1 MRKALIAAAGLVAL
15 GVGAYFTRH
24 TLGDA
29 VDALTRADPNWLFI
43 AGLAFV
49 AATVAAAGT
58 WWIAL
63 ALAGGETT
71 LIDSCA
77 RYGAG
82 SFVNTFVP
90 ARAGDAVRVALFSKL
105 VRHDKRVRS
114 TVGSFAAIGAA
125 RAVVL
130 IALVTAGAIAGAM
143 PLWPLAALAGLVALA
158 VGAAA
163 FAHRHTEGHFLD
175 AFRALF
181 DDRRAAVKLIAWM
194 TASTVARYLAAA
206 CVCAAIGIHSAF
218 AAAIIILPAL
228 DLAGLFPITPG
239 NVGVTSGAIAVALR
253 AHHVPFHAGLAA
265 GIAFHAVET
274 AVGLLFG
281 IAGLTWLAP
290 SLRLRSRLPSA
301 V

>member
-1 MRKALIAAAGLVAL
+1 MRKALLAAAGLAAL
-15 GVGAYFTRH
+15 GVGAYFTRGS
-24 TLGDA
+24 LGEA
-29 VDALTRADPNWLFI
+29 VDAITSADPNWLFL
-43 AGLAFV
+43 AALAFV
-49 AATVAAAGT
+49 GATVAAAGSWCT
-58 WWIAL
+58 AVG
-63 ALAGGETT
+63 LAGGETT
-71 LIDSCA
+71 LIDSCG
-77 RYGAG
+77 RYGCG
-82 SFVNTFVP
+82 SLVNTFVP

-158 VGAAA
+158 VAAAA
-163 FAHRHTEGHFLD
+163 FAHKHTEAHLLD

-181 DDRRAAVKLIAWM
+181 DDRRAAAKLLAWM
-194 TASTVARYLAAA
+194 AASTVARYLAAA
-206 CVCAAIGIHSAF
+206 SVCAALGIKSAF

-228 DLAGLFPITPG
+228 DLAGLFPVTPG
-239 NVGVTSGAIAVALR
+239 NVGVTSGAIAVALQ
-253 AHHVPFHAGLAA
+253 AHHVGFEQGLAA

-274 AVGLLFG
+274 TVGLLFG
-281 IAGLTWLAP
+281 LAGLIWLAP
-290 SLRLRSRLPSA
+290 ALRLRSRLPSA